1 MRRVFA
7 VDPGANGAIAWMDPA
22 KMYPCFERMPED
34 VSDMAQRVRELPD
47 GEWWIEKL
55 AGIMPT
61 DGRASAAKFCR
72 HLGHW
77 EGVLTSQYGYYNEV
91 SPKEWQGWLLSGEP
105 KMEKAARKRL
115 IKEKVTAIFP
125 QVRPVTLWNAD
136 ALGMLAYLTR
146 DWKR

>member
-7 VDPGANGAIAWMDPA
+7 VDPGANGGIAYMDDRYWKPFVV
-22 KMYPCFERMPED
+22 KMPED
-34 VSDMAQRVRELPD
+34 VDGIAKLVKELPSGD
-47 GEWWIEKL
+47 WWLEKL
-55 AGIMPT
+55 SGIMPT

-77 EGVLTSQYGYYNEV
+77 EGVLSAGHGWYNEV
-91 SPKEWQGWLLSGEP
+91 PPKEWQKWLLAGEP

-115 IKEKVTAIFP
+115 IKEKVATIFP
-125 QVRPVTLWNAD
+125 QVKPTLWNAD

-146 DWKR
+146 DWER